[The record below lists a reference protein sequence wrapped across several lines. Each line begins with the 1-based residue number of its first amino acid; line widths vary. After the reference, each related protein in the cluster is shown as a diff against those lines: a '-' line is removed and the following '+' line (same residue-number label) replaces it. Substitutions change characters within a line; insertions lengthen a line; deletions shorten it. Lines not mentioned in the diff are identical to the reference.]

1 MDTAGPLKAMAIEMN
16 VILFK
21 ILLFLNKKKRKW
33 IKQRCSMNKIADV
46 IPDLSE
52 DVKAPL
58 AFYLAIIL
66 FNPV

>member
-1 MDTAGPLKAMAIEMN
+1 
-16 VILFK
+16 
-21 ILLFLNKKKRKW
+21 
-33 IKQRCSMNKIADV
+33 MNKIADV